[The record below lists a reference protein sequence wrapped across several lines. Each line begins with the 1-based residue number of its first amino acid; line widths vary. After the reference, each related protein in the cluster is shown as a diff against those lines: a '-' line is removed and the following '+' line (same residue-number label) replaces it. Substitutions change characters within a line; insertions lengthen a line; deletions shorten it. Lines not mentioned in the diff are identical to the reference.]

1 MVLPGL
7 RRPTVRRMSC
17 RARQGRWRAVWR
29 MHLTGSRVLGGISPR
44 GEEATMT
51 PHEPRSELMLTTNK
65 QCLEEIE
72 HLKARIMN
80 MEIGW
85 QEQTKEWIEE
95 EILAVKEVLESLEEM
110 VEGWSY
116 PI

>member
-1 MVLPGL
+1 
-7 RRPTVRRMSC
+7 
-17 RARQGRWRAVWR
+17 
-29 MHLTGSRVLGGISPR
+29 
-44 GEEATMT
+44 
-51 PHEPRSELMLTTNK
+51 MLTTNK

-110 VEGWSY
+110 VDGWSY
-116 PI
+116 PITNPGAINRAHAAIAKARSNIRKGKSYAHHV